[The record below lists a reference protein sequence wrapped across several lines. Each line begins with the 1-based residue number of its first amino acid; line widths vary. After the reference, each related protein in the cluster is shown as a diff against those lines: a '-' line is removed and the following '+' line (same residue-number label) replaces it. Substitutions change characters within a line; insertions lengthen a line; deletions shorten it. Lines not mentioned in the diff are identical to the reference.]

1 MPNFGS
7 VSKIFQ
13 YANSRTINALDLKAV
28 IQYITDRTSSRST
41 QPIELTGDVS
51 GVENNGTIPTTLATV
66 ATAGSFTNADIVID
80 DKGRVLSASN
90 GSSGGTPTLTATQIA
105 FGDGSNLMTSSSALI
120 FDGSVIKVTTSGS
133 GSGWGQVSSIIESPS
148 SEAGLSI
155 SNTGA
160 GGKTYNIISTSDA
173 SGIGAGKFSIGD
185 ASTGAGIITIDVG
198 NVGINTN
205 NPNCLLDVIQD
216 SDNYLKYDPANQ
228 SFVINFNDLDGI
240 LKVDNLNDIIQ
251 LSTSNLSQ
259 FYADATIAA
268 IMANGGNVGVGTFTP
283 TETLHVVGSARVTN
297 LGGGGTQMVVTDNNG
312 VLSASAIGSYVPTTR
327 TITINS
333 VTQDLSADRI
343 YTITTITG
351 NAGTATALQT
361 PRTIG
366 IVTGDATSAG
376 SSFDGTANN
385 TNALT
390 LATVN
395 LTTGTFGSATK
406 TVTVTANGKGLITAI
421 SEQTVTPALSS
432 ITGLGTSV
440 STALAINVGTAG
452 SFIVRDSSLG
462 TPSSGTATNLTGLPA
477 TSVVAGALANGMLAT
492 TQTAN
497 DNSTKIATTAY
508 VDTRFT
514 YCWSSWSPTFTPS
527 DSVTYYLGQYGGLT
541 ITSTAKNRRMY
552 VSVACTIFAAEFT
565 PYVTVAGS
573 SENSSIYIRVNDTT
587 DYLIT
592 STCALTGTA
601 TQMNFNNRAMSVPLA
616 AGDYWE
622 FKWTT
627 PAWVTNPTGVF
638 PSIAVYAR

>member
-297 LGGGGTQMVVTDNNG
+297 LGGGGTQMVVTDNTG
-312 VLSASAIGSYVPTTR
+312 VLSATTIPSVTPAALTKTDDTNVTLTLGGTPATSLLQAVSLTLGWTGTLADARITSSTNWNTAYTNRITSLTTTGTSGAATLIANTLNIPQYQAAGTYVTSLTVTTANGISGSFTAGATPALSLSLAAITPTTVNGI
-327 TITINS
+327 TLSGSGSISNSGTSSLTSFTGSGTTSGTNTGDQLMIYQLGSSTAAVANSGTYYYGNVPNTALNTTAKSKLIGLVKAGTINS
-333 VTQDLSADRI
+333 VTICFYSANPGTTVITFGIDIISSGGATTNLTLGSQALTVTNGFTVINYTGLSQAVNASDRI
-343 YTITTITG
+343 EG
-351 NAGTATALQT
+351 KFVLAG
-361 PRTIG
+361 
-366 IVTGDATSAG
+366 
-376 SSFDGTANN
+376 
-385 TNALT
+385 
-390 LATVN
+390 
-395 LTTGTFGSATK
+395 
-406 TVTVTANGKGLITAI
+406 
-421 SEQTVTPALSS
+421 
-432 ITGLGTSV
+432 
-440 STALAINVGTAG
+440 
-452 SFIVRDSSLG
+452 
-462 TPSSGTATNLTGLPA
+462 SGTAP
-477 TSVVAGALANGMLAT
+477 T
-492 TQTAN
+492 TV
-497 DNSTKIATTAY
+497 Y
-508 VDTRFT
+508 
-514 YCWSSWSPTFTPS
+514 P
-527 DSVTYYLGQYGGLT
+527 
-541 ITSTAKNRRMY
+541 
-552 VSVACTIFAAEFT
+552 
-565 PYVTVAGS
+565 
-573 SENSSIYIRVNDTT
+573 
-587 DYLIT
+587 
-592 STCALTGTA
+592 TA
-601 TQMNFNNRAMSVPLA
+601 TVGIQ
-616 AGDYWE
+616 
-622 FKWTT
+622 
-627 PAWVTNPTGVF
+627 
-638 PSIAVYAR
+638 